1 MPKVASADR
10 DLAHSAVGG
19 FLSGLGIS
27 YSADNTLDSDGNV
40 IDYYLYGDINED
52 SFSFR
57 TYGKQK
63 WFVKTSG
70 SEQGFY
76 YCDDIYFYNEYDDE
90 MNFLGRKVSVSGAVK
105 VWGFSLPSDVIYSYN
120 VGGFGFYRGRII
132 LNDNGCPY
140 WLGMGVALAGGGFYD
155 GSVLATR
162 KLRWLNWDG
171 VSDIDA
177 YWGNL
182 NNYEVVNINGSY
194 YFKIPG
200 YNALL
205 LGDGSEGAEVTPAV
219 VIIAEEDATVRY
231 LAGSELMED
240 ATVWYLLN
248 IQIAL
253 TEEEIL
259 ANSEEVD
266 ELIAELIEQY
276 AYKFPNIGLV
286 VNERTKRV
294 ISKMILG

>member
-1 MPKVASADR
+1 MPEVVSADR
-10 DLAHSAVGG
+10 DSAHSAIGG
-19 FLSGLGIS
+19 FLSSLGIS
-27 YSADNTLDSDGNV
+27 YSVDNTLDSGGNV
-40 IDYYLYGDINED
+40 IDYYLYGNVSED
-52 SFSFR
+52 SFSYR
-57 TYGKQK
+57 TYGKLM

-70 SEQGFY
+70 SSQEFG
-76 YCDDIYFYNEYDDE
+76 YCDDIYFYNEYDEFGD
-90 MNFLGRKVSVSGAVK
+90 FLGRKVSISGAVK
-105 VWGFSLPSDVIYSYN
+105 VWSFSLPSDIIYSYN
-120 VGGFGFYRGRII
+120 VGGFGFYHGRII
-132 LNDNGCPY
+132 LSDNGCPY
-140 WLGMGVALAGGGFYD
+140 WLDMGVVLAGGGFYD
-155 GSVLATR
+155 GSVLATQ
-162 KLRWLNWDG
+162 KLRWANWDG
-171 VSDIDA
+171 ISDIDA
-177 YWGNL
+177 YWGSL
-182 NNYEVVNINGSY
+182 NDYEVVNINGSY

-205 LGDGSEGAEVTPAV
+205 LGDGSEGVEVTPTV
-219 VIIAEEDATVRY
+219 VVIAEEDATVYY

-276 AYKFPNIGLV
+276 AYKFPNIGLA

-294 ISKMILG
+294 VSKMILG